1 MSVYNMSNPA
11 PTPVIIAYHFWSPTC
26 GPCKTIKPAVA
37 DLWEEFPAIRFVG
50 VNTHND
56 LQEISRQLK
65 VSVVPTM
72 VVLKDGV
79 ESGRYSGTD
88 ITGYYRI
95 LQAALKA

>member
-1 MSVYNMSNPA
+1 MSDPA
-11 PTPVIIAYHFWSPTC
+11 PTPTIIAYHFWSPTC
-26 GPCKTIKPAVA
+26 APCKAIKPAVA
-37 DLWEEFPAIRFVG
+37 DLWEEFPGIRFIG
-50 VNTHND
+50 VNTHSD
-56 LQEISRQLK
+56 PQEISRQLIIT
-65 VSVVPTM
+65 VVPTM

>member
-1 MSVYNMSNPA
+1 MSAS
-11 PTPVIIAYHFWSPTC
+11 TPVIIAYHFWSPTC

>member
-1 MSVYNMSNPA
+1 MSA

>member
-1 MSVYNMSNPA
+1 MSNPA

>member
-1 MSVYNMSNPA
+1 M
-11 PTPVIIAYHFWSPTC
+11 
-26 GPCKTIKPAVA
+26 
-37 DLWEEFPAIRFVG
+37 
-50 VNTHND
+50 NTHND

>member
-1 MSVYNMSNPA
+1 MSTAA
-11 PTPVIIAYHFWSPTC
+11 PTIIAYHFWSPTC

-37 DLWEEFPAIRFVG
+37 DLWEEFPAIQFVG

-56 LQEISRQLK
+56 PQDISRQL
-65 VSVVPTM
+65 SITVVPTM

-79 ESGRYSGTD
+79 EVGRHSGTN

>member
-1 MSVYNMSNPA
+1 MS
-11 PTPVIIAYHFWSPTC
+11 IIAYHFWSPTC
-26 GPCKTIKPAVA
+26 GPCKQIKPAVA

-56 LQEISRQLK
+56 PQNISGQLG

-79 ESGRYSGTD
+79 EVGRHSGTN
-88 ITGYYRI
+88 IAGYYKI